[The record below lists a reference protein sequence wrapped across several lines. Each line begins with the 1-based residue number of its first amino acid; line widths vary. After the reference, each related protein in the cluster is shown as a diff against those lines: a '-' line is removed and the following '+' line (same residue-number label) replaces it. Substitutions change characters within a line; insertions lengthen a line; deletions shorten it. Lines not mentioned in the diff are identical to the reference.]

1 MSKACNLTRHFRTT
15 RTLLITAVVASSFL
29 SIAEQA
35 DAGNRDV
42 FDQFEKP
49 PRSNLI
55 SRATEKTR
63 KMTVLILISEIRT
76 KFLLEHQRQVPQRKK
91 VSATEVSRSR
101 GRVPLGNV
109 RLCHSRDL
117 IILPQ
122 GVLH

>member
-49 PRSNLI
+49 APFQFNFASNGEDAKDDRFDFDFGNTDKN
-55 SRATEKTR
+55 SYESTKGRFQTER
-63 KMTVLILISEIRT
+63 
-76 KFLLEHQRQVPQRKK
+76 KFLQLRFLGRGDD
-91 VSATEVSRSR
+91 SR
-101 GRVPLGNV
+101 
-109 RLCHSRDL
+109 
-117 IILPQ
+117 
-122 GVLH
+122 